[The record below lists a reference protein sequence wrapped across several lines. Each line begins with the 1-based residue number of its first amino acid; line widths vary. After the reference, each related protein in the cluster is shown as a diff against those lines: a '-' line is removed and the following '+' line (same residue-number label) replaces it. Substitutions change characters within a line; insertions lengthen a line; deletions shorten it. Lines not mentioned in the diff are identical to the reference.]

1 MDYKSPALIACFVVS
16 LLLGSIHAFS
26 VFVPEWEAFPGATRA
41 SVSFVYSLALVSLTV
56 AVLFGHILYR
66 LLSPFNVFVLVSCLV
81 GVGLGGAALSTSTL
95 ELYIYYSI
103 VFGTANGLG
112 YGYTLQLSARAVPSH
127 RAQAMVL
134 VTAFYAVGA
143 TAAPY
148 LFSQLIHAGG
158 NNRALLV
165 TAFSLC
171 AVVLLA
177 ALVVLRSGIRYD
189 FEKEHAGY
197 TFSENERSTIIVLW
211 AAYGCAV
218 FAGLMVLGHAFG
230 IARWLELTEESAF
243 WAVTSVAAGN
253 MLGGFSAVI
262 LTRNTSTRL
271 LLRMIPILTIVAIII
286 LVAPQVFSFSTP
298 LLLVLLG
305 LFLAGYSYGAI
316 IAIYPAAVTDIF
328 GLASSARAY
337 SQIFTAW
344 GLAGLLGPWFSGWLF
359 DRSGS
364 YFNALLIAGILTIIS
379 IVIAGR
385 ISFESDNTMSLR
397 Q

>member
-1 MDYKSPALIACFVVS
+1 MLDYKSPALIACFVVS

-26 VFVPEWEAFPGATRA
+26 VFVPEWESFPGATRA

-66 LLSPFNVFVLVSCLV
+66 MLSPFYVFVLISCLV
-81 GVGLGGAALSTSTL
+81 GVGLGGAALSASTL
-95 ELYIYYSI
+95 ELYIYYGI

-127 RAQAMVL
+127 RTQAMVL

-148 LFSQLIHAGG
+148 LFSQLINAGG

-177 ALVVLRSGIRYD
+177 AIVVRRSSICYD
-189 FEKEHAGY
+189 FEKEDSDY
-197 TFSENERSTIIVLW
+197 IFSANERSAITVLW

-271 LLRMIPILTIVAIII
+271 LLRMIPLLTIIAIFI
-286 LVAPQVFSFSTP
+286 LVTPQVFSYSTP

-337 SQIFTAW
+337 GQIFTAW

-364 YFNALLIAGILTIIS
+364 YFIALLIAGFLTIIS

-385 ISFESDNTMSLR
+385 ISFESDNTMSVR
-397 Q
+397 

>member
-26 VFVPEWEAFPGATRA
+26 VFVPEWETYPGASRA

-66 LLSPFNVFVLVSCLV
+66 MLSPFNVFVLVSCLV

-95 ELYIYYSI
+95 ELYIYYGI
-103 VFGTANGLG
+103 VFGAANGLG

-148 LFSQLIHAGG
+148 LFSQLIHSGG
-158 NNRALLV
+158 NHLALLV
-165 TAFSLC
+165 TAFTIC

-177 ALVVLRSGIRYD
+177 AIAVLRSGIRYD
-189 FEKEHAGY
+189 FEKADADY
-197 TFSENERSTIIVLW
+197 TFNAKERHAITVLW

-230 IARWLELTEESAF
+230 IARWLELTEETAF

-253 MLGGFSAVI
+253 MIGGFSAVI
-262 LTRNTSTRL
+262 LTRKTSTRFL
-271 LLRMIPILTIVAIII
+271 LGMIPILTIIAIII
-286 LVAPQVFSFSTP
+286 LVAPQIFSYSTP
-298 LLLVLLG
+298 IVLVLLG

-316 IAIYPAAVTDIF
+316 IAIYPVAVADIF

-337 SQIFTAW
+337 GQIFTAW

-364 YFNALLIAGILTIIS
+364 YFIALLIAAILTLFSII
-379 IVIAGR
+379 IASR
-385 ISFESDNTMSLR
+385 ITVEFSSTMSVR

>member
-1 MDYKSPALIACFVVS
+1 
-16 LLLGSIHAFS
+16 
-26 VFVPEWEAFPGATRA
+26 
-41 SVSFVYSLALVSLTV
+41 VSFVYSLALVSLNV
-56 AVLFGHILYR
+56 AVLFVHILYR
-66 LLSPFNVFVLVSCLV
+66 MFSPFNVFVLVSCLV
-81 GVGLGGAALSTSTL
+81 GVGLGGAALSTSIL
-95 ELYIYYSI
+95 ELYLYYGI
-103 VFGTANGLG
+103 IFGAANGLG

-148 LFSQLIHAGG
+148 LFSQLINAGG
-158 NNRALLV
+158 NSRALLV
-165 TAFSLC
+165 TAFSVC

-177 ALVVLRSGIRYD
+177 AIVVLRSGIRYD
-189 FEKEHAGY
+189 FEKEDANY
-197 TFSENERSTIIVLW
+197 IFSAKERSAISVLW

-218 FAGLMVLGHAFG
+218 FAGLMVLGHAYG
-230 IARWLELTEESAF
+230 IARWLELTEDTAF
-243 WAVTSVAAGN
+243 WAVTSVATGN

-262 LTRNTSTRL
+262 LTRKTSTRF
-271 LLRMIPILTIVAIII
+271 LLRMIPMLTIIAILI
-286 LVAPQVFSFSTP
+286 LVAPQLLSNSTP

-337 SQIFTAW
+337 GQIFTAW

-364 YFNALLIAGILTIIS
+364 YFIALSIAGILTIIS
-379 IVIAGR
+379 IVIASK
-385 ISFESDNTMSLR
+385 ISMESDNPKSVH